1 MAPDMFMIAFAPFVV
16 ITHHTFTVHNIDQA
30 VFETVRRSWHRLTH
44 LPNHKLDEASGKGF
58 FVI

>member
-1 MAPDMFMIAFAPFVV
+1 MIAFAPFVV